1 MTPAVQA
8 LLAAR
13 QSSDASSASHHQFK
27 GKGEEHDPCN
37 TAEQVK
43 PAEVC

>member
-8 LLAAR
+8 VFAAKATA
-13 QSSDASSASHHQFK
+13 ASSASQHQFK

-37 TAEQVK
+37 TTVN
-43 PAEVC
+43 PTEVC